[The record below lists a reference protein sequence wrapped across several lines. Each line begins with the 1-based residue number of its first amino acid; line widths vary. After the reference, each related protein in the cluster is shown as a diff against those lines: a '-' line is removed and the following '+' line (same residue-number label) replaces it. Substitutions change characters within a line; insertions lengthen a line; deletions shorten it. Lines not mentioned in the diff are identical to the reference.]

1 MYGAS
6 QCFRRETLLAGGGDA
21 TDEARVVG
29 GKLTPTGVVERRNI
43 FKNSL
48 LAIVKNHHKE
58 HCRKLGI
65 HVKDGEVKKFHPDF
79 EVDKV
84 PDVEITDLPP
94 KPDLEKVIKACPVPL

>member
-1 MYGAS
+1 MLF
-6 QCFRRETLLAGGGDA
+6 FRRETLLAGGGDA

-65 HVKDGEVKKFHPDF
+65 NVKDGEVKKFHPDF

-84 PDVEITDLPP
+84 PEVEITDLPP

>member
-1 MYGAS
+1 M
-6 QCFRRETLLAGGGDA
+6 
-21 TDEARVVG
+21 VG

-65 HVKDGEVKKFHPDF
+65 NVKDGEVKKFHPDF

-84 PDVEITDLPP
+84 PEVEITDLPP
-94 KPDLEKVIKACPVPL
+94 KPDLEKVIKACPVPLQLSVLVSVPKCQRDARGSKTSRHV